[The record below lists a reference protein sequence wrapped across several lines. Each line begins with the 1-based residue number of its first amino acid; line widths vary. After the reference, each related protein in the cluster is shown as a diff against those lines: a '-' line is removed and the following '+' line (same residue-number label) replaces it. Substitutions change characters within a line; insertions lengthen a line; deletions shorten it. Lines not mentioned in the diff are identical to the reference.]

1 MNTRKR
7 PLSHENLAPFTE
19 LSNKR
24 RRVDLAFS
32 ELQRLSGTGDNPENL
47 RMLYAE
53 INKTYGVHIGD
64 PLLEQIKQ
72 NISSLLKS
80 LSSTPTVQRVIATY
94 LTLGLTAKEAALI
107 TGLTPRQIYRMRN
120 NLDSYDL
127 SSLKFSVSNLIIFCN
142 VVHLI

>member
-1 MNTRKR
+1 
-7 PLSHENLAPFTE
+7 
-19 LSNKR
+19 
-24 RRVDLAFS
+24 
-32 ELQRLSGTGDNPENL
+32 
-47 RMLYAE
+47 MLYAE

-80 LSSTPTVQRVIATY
+80 LSATPTVQRVIATY

-107 TGLTPRQIYRMRN
+107 TGLIPRQIYRMRN